1 MKTDACQ
8 SNIEHL
14 RKCTIAICQSALID
28 KVRVEKLCFF

>member
-14 RKCTIAICQSALID
+14 QKCVIAIYQSALIG
-28 KVRVEKLCFF
+28 KVRVERF